1 MATCADTDA
10 GAERTLPHPDDLSVG
25 GARRGAAAGV
35 DARTGK
41 EHDAA
46 GHTGPQAR
54 HYAAASL

>member
-1 MATCADTDA
+1 MVTGADTDA
-10 GAERTLPHPDDLSVG
+10 GAERAVPHPDDLSVR

-46 GHTGPQAR
+46 GHPGPQAR
-54 HYAAASL
+54 HYATASL